1 MSANDIMATQSA
13 SGTALGPQE
22 VRLVDRVR
30 RSGRA
35 VINLRRDRTLLTG
48 FTPNALRLVLKRLA
62 DAGWLSRIERGV
74 YAVAE
79 ARDLQSH
86 SQLAIV
92 ADWLDGERYVVSGF
106 FALAHW
112 NLTNFPPSTVDI
124 LIDRRR
130 PDAQFGSTLFRFI
143 YVPAERLREYKEVRV
158 AGARALA
165 RVATPERA
173 LADAL
178 GGRHATPLE
187 TALEAFRRGLRL
199 GILQR
204 RRLADAVRDGP
215 SASARR
221 LGWIAEHEHDDLTN
235 VLLALVGNKG
245 YVPLDPKR
253 PALNAKRNTT
263 WRVLENVDL
272 T

>member
-1 MSANDIMATQSA
+1 MTFNDIMATQSA
-13 SGTALGPQE
+13 STALGAQE
-22 VRLVDRVR
+22 VRLLDRIR

-35 VINLRRDRTLLTG
+35 VIRVRRDADVFAGFDPDTL
-48 FTPNALRLVLKRLA
+48 RHVLKRLA
-62 DAGWLSRIERGV
+62 DAGWLARIERGV
-74 YAVAE
+74 YVVAD
-79 ARDLQSH
+79 APNLQRH
-86 SQLAIV
+86 TQLGIV

-130 PDAQFGSTLFRFI
+130 PDVRFGSTLFRFI
-143 YVPAERLREYKEVRV
+143 YVPAKRLPEYKEVRV
-158 AGARALA
+158 GGVRALA

-178 GGRHATPLE
+178 VGRHATPIE
-187 TALEAFRRGLRL
+187 TALEAFRRGMRL

-204 RRLADAVRDGP
+204 RRLSEAAREAP

-221 LGWIAEHEHDDLTN
+221 LGWIAEHEHDELVAFLLT
-235 VLLALVGNKG
+235 LVGNQG
-245 YVPLDPKR
+245 YVPLEPKR
-253 PALNAKRNTT
+253 ETRNAKRNAT

-272 T
+272 A

>member
-1 MSANDIMATQSA
+1 MTFNVIMATQTA
-13 SGTALGPQE
+13 STAIGSQE
-22 VRLVDRVR
+22 VRLLERIR

-35 VINLRRDRTLLTG
+35 VIRVRRDPALFAGFDADTL
-48 FTPNALRLVLKRLA
+48 RHVLKRLA
-62 DAGWLSRIERGV
+62 DAGWLARIERGV
-74 YAVAE
+74 YAVADAPE
-79 ARDLQSH
+79 LQRH
-86 SQLAIV
+86 TQLAIV
-92 ADWLDGERYVVSGF
+92 ADWLDGEQYVVSGF

-130 PDAQFGSTLFRFI
+130 PDVRYGPTLFRFI
-143 YVPAERLREYKEVRV
+143 YVPAERLPEYKEIRV
-158 AGARALA
+158 GGARALA
-165 RVATPERA
+165 RVAKPERA

-178 GGRHATPLE
+178 AGRHATPIE

-204 RRLADAVRDGP
+204 RRLADAAREAP

-221 LGWIAEHEHDDLTN
+221 LGWIAEHEHDQLAT
-235 VLLALVGNKG
+235 VLLRLVGNKG
-245 YVPLDPKR
+245 YVPLEPKR
-253 PALNAKRNTT
+253 DATAAKRNTT

>member
-1 MSANDIMATQSA
+1 MTFNVIMPTQSA
-13 SGTALGPQE
+13 STALGAQE
-22 VRLVDRVR
+22 VRLLERVR

-35 VINLRRDRTLLTG
+35 VVRVRHERELLAGFDPDTLRH
-48 FTPNALRLVLKRLA
+48 VLKRLA
-62 DAGWLSRIERGV
+62 DSRWLARIERGV
-74 YAVAE
+74 YAVAD
-79 ARDLQSH
+79 APNLQTH
-86 SQLAIV
+86 TQLALV
-92 ADWLDGERYVVSGF
+92 ADWLEGENYVVSGF

-130 PDAQFGSTLFRFI
+130 PDVRFGSTLFHFI
-143 YVPAERLREYKEVRV
+143 YVTADRLPEYKEVR
-158 AGARALA
+158 AGSARARA

-178 GGRHATPLE
+178 AGRHATPIE

-199 GILQR
+199 GILHR
-204 RRLADAVRDGP
+204 RRLTAAAREAP

-221 LGWIAEHEHDDLTN
+221 LGWIAEHEQDELATI
-235 VLLALVGNKG
+235 LLKLVGNQG
-245 YVPLDPKR
+245 YVPLEPRRD
-253 PALNAKRNTT
+253 ATHAKRNTT
-263 WRVLENVDL
+263 WRLLENVDL

>member
-1 MSANDIMATQSA
+1 MTFNDIMAAQSA
-13 SGTALGPQE
+13 STALGAQE
-22 VRLVDRVR
+22 VRLLERVR

-35 VINLRRDRTLLTG
+35 VIRVRRDRELFAGVDADT
-48 FTPNALRLVLKRLA
+48 RRHVLKRLA
-62 DAGWLSRIERGV
+62 DSGWLARIERGV
-74 YAVAE
+74 YGVAE
-79 ARDLQSH
+79 APGLQTDT
-86 SQLAIV
+86 QLAIL

-124 LIDRRR
+124 LIERRR
-130 PDAQFGSTLFRFI
+130 PDVRLGSTLFRFI
-143 YVPAERLREYKEVRV
+143 YVPADRLPEYKEVRIG
-158 AGARALA
+158 GARALA
-165 RVATPERA
+165 RVATAERA

-178 GGRHATPLE
+178 VGRHATPIE

-204 RRLADAVRDGP
+204 RRLSKAAREAP

-221 LGWIAEHEHDDLTN
+221 LGWIAEHEHDQLAPFLLT
-235 VLLALVGNKG
+235 LVGNQG
-245 YVPLDPKR
+245 YVPLEPKR
-253 PALNAKRNTT
+253 DATNAKRNTT

-272 T
+272 A